1 MLKSIFIPIVI
12 LCHFVT
18 ESFAIS
24 EFGRVNI
31 ESLIRTLA
39 MTTTTT
45 TATLTIT
52 TNSTSNSTNTS
63 TAQM

>member
-39 MTTTTT
+39 MTTTN
-45 TATLTIT
+45 ATLTIT

>member
-39 MTTTTT
+39 MTTTTG
-45 TATLTIT
+45 TLTIT